1 VSGATAGAPPAR
13 LVVAGRWLAITALL
27 NLIWELAQLPLYTIW
42 TEAPHR
48 VVFLAALHCT
58 AGDVAIAAVALLAAL
73 LLLGWTW
80 PAANFLRVAIAT
92 VVFAVNLHDLQRM
105 AERQHSQCLALL
117 LDNADDTPTR
127 YRRSTTAAVGR
138 RPISGLRCRKTT
150 ASSLMDLNLHQK
162 V

>member
-1 VSGATAGAPPAR
+1 MSGATAGAPPAR

-92 VVFAVNLHDLQRM
+92 VVLAVTYTIFSEWLNVSIRGAWRYPSIM
-105 AERQHSQCLALL
+105 
-117 LDNADDTPTR
+117 PTIP
-127 YRRSTTAAVGR
+127 RRGTG
-138 RPISGLRCRKTT
+138 
-150 ASSLMDLNLHQK
+150 H
-162 V
+162 